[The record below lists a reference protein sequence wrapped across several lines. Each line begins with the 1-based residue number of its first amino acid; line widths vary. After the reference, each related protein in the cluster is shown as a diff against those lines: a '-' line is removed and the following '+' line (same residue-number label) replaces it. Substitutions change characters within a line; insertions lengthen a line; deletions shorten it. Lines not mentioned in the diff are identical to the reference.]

1 MALEGDK
8 VVFVDGSFE
17 WHKFTDERVLDDDG
31 NVIDPFPGYP
41 LTGRYKVR
49 NSVVEFVT
57 AEGAKPADMH
67 LFEDEMDVYL
77 LTAEENAAAVA
88 GEGLPACPLRLNSR
102 NSSN

>member
-41 LTGRYKVR
+41 LTGRFKLR

-57 AEGAKPADMH
+57 VEGAKPEDMH